1 MNTGTSIYI
10 VEKCKRLTD
19 YRELVGV
26 YENRELADQGGEESL
41 ELNEPADWNIII
53 TIASKWQ
60 IRLTY
65 LRYVLQCIYS

>member
-53 TIASKWQ
+53 TILPLNGK
-60 IRLTY
+60 LG
-65 LRYVLQCIYS
+65 